1 METEIFQR
9 LRELLAV
16 TTGHN
21 PEEITPASQLEVDLG
36 INFEEDFARLLAI
49 INHEFNIELEA
60 IHVLNELAAAEDTV
74 GQLAKLIEEEVEL
87 G

>member
-1 METEIFQR
+1 MQSEIFEQ

-21 PEEITPASQLEVDLG
+21 TEEIFPESQLEVDLG
-36 INFEEDFARLLAI
+36 INLEEDFGRLLSI
-49 INHEFNIELEA
+49 INHEFKIELEPNH
-60 IHVLNELAAAEDTV
+60 ILGELEEAEDTV
-74 GQLAKLIEEEVEL
+74 EQLAKLIEEEVEL